1 MIGVKNMSDYKELK
15 EFYPTPPELIAKMPE
30 GIDLNSIKY
39 VLEPSAG
46 KGDIAL
52 FTEIAVKCYQSYAY
66 EYLRN
71 DSELSRSDAQ
81 KLIIE
86 QYAISKFKEKC
97 EKSTVYHE
105 TRLDIDC
112 IESEPVLCD
121 VLKGKNYNVVDT
133 DFLTF
138 DGDKMYDLI
147 IMNPP
152 FSNGAEHLLR
162 AIKIGLKG
170 GSQIVCLLNAE
181 TIKNPYSNIRKELLK
196 QLDKYGATYE
206 YLTDAFKGAERSTD
220 VEVVIVRLKLPNPFS
235 EHSVLLNE
243 LKEREIQL
251 EAGEAPQ
258 ALVTNEE
265 MQQAVL
271 MYKQEI
277 AAGKRLIEEYLALK
291 PFLTTCFEKE
301 DTPSYM
307 KGCTLKLTSGKG
319 DELDFNK
326 YVYDVRYKYWYELL
340 HNASFMGNLTS
351 NLLDEY
357 FSQIKEFA
365 KKDFSLSN
373 IYAVKIDVL
382 KNTARGIEEKILST
396 FETLSYEHS
405 MECEKNVHYYNGW
418 KTNKAYIINPKVI
431 VPYMHTFDDIWKK
444 FRYGYDFDKF
454 LTDLEKVLDF
464 LDGGE
469 TKEIINISRWLQ
481 HYEQIQQTKNLHF
494 KYFDVSVYKKGTIHI
509 TFTNEEV
516 LKMLNIF
523 GSMKKGWLPPSYA
536 KVSYDEMDEE
546 SKAVIDEFEG
556 KESYEKV
563 FSEKERY
570 IFSSE
575 NVLLLNE

>member
-15 EFYPTPPELIAKMPE
+15 EFYPTPPKLIAKMLE
-30 GIDLNSIKY
+30 GVDLNSIKY

-71 DSELSRSDAQ
+71 DSEFSKSDAQ

-86 QYAISKFKEKC
+86 QYAIDKFKEKC

-243 LKEREIQL
+243 LKEQKIQL
-251 EAGEAPQ
+251 ETGEAPQ

-291 PFLTTCFEKE
+291 PFLTTCFEKA
-301 DTPSYM
+301 DTPSYL

-351 NLLDEY
+351 NLRDEY

-431 VPYMHTFDDIWKK
+431 VPYMNTFDGIWKK

-494 KYFDVSVYKKGTIHI
+494 KYFDVTVYKKGTIHI

-516 LKMLNIF
+516 LKKLNIF

-556 KESYEKV
+556 KESYKKV

>member
-15 EFYPTPPELIAKMPE
+15 EFYPTPPELIAKMLE

>member
-1 MIGVKNMSDYKELK
+1 MSDYKELK
-15 EFYPTPPELIAKMPE
+15 EFYPTPPELIAKMLE

>member
-1 MIGVKNMSDYKELK
+1 M
-15 EFYPTPPELIAKMPE
+15 
-30 GIDLNSIKY
+30 
-39 VLEPSAG
+39 
-46 KGDIAL
+46 
-52 FTEIAVKCYQSYAY
+52 
-66 EYLRN
+66 
-71 DSELSRSDAQ
+71 
-81 KLIIE
+81 
-86 QYAISKFKEKC
+86 
-97 EKSTVYHE
+97 
-105 TRLDIDC
+105 
-112 IESEPVLCD
+112 
-121 VLKGKNYNVVDT
+121 
-133 DFLTF
+133 
-138 DGDKMYDLI
+138 
-147 IMNPP
+147 
-152 FSNGAEHLLR
+152 
-162 AIKIGLKG
+162 
-170 GSQIVCLLNAE
+170 LNAE

-523 GSMKKGWLPPSYA
+523 GSMKKSWLPPSYA

>member
-1 MIGVKNMSDYKELK
+1 MSDYKELK
-15 EFYPTPPELIAKMPE
+15 EFYPTPPELIAKMLE

-563 FSEKERY
+563 FSQKERY